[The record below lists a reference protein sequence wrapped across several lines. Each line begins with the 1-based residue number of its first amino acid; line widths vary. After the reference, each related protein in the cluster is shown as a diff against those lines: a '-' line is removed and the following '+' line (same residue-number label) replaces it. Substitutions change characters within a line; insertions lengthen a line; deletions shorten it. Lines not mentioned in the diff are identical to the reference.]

1 MEFKNIDEI
10 LDYAI
15 TNEEKAEALYTQLAD
30 RVGRP
35 GMREAFL
42 HFANEERGHK
52 ARLLKIKAGELPTVA
67 EETIQDLKLT
77 EHLVEPEPTA
87 NMTYPEALVFA
98 MKAEKAAYVLYTRL
112 AELTDD
118 AALSKIFQ
126 NLAQEEAKH
135 KLRFEL
141 EYDDHVLEG
150 V

>member
-1 MEFKNIDEI
+1 MEFKNIEEI
-10 LDYAI
+10 LEYAI
-15 TNEEKAEALYTQLAD
+15 SNEEKAESLYTQLAD

-42 HFANEERGHK
+42 DFANEERSHK
-52 ARLLKIKAGELPTVA
+52 ARLLKIKAGKLSPVA
-67 EETIQDLKLT
+67 EETVLDLKLT

-87 NMTYPEALVFA
+87 NMTYPEALLFA
-98 MKAEKAAYVLYTRL
+98 MKAEKAAFILYTRL
-112 AELTDD
+112 AEVTGD

-141 EYDDHVLEG
+141 EYDEHVLEG

>member
-1 MEFKNIDEI
+1 MEFNNLDEI

-15 TNEEKAEALYTQLAD
+15 ANEEKAENLYLRLAD

-35 GMREAFL
+35 GMRETFL
-42 HFANEERGHK
+42 HFADEERGHK
-52 ARLLKIKAGELPTVA
+52 TRLLKVKAGELPAVG
-67 EETIQDLKLT
+67 EEKVQDLKLT
-77 EHLVEPEPTA
+77 DYLVEPEPTA

-98 MKAEKAAYVLYTRL
+98 MKAEKAAYVLYIRL
-112 AELTDD
+112 AEITEDG
-118 AALSKIFQ
+118 ALRRVFE

-141 EYDDHVLEG
+141 EYDEHVLEG

>member
-1 MEFKNIDEI
+1 MEFNNLDEI

-15 TNEEKAEALYTQLAD
+15 ANEERAESLYLQLAD

-42 HFANEERGHK
+42 HFADEERGHK
-52 ARLLKIKAGELPTVA
+52 ARLLKVKAGELPAISDEKV
-67 EETIQDLKLT
+67 QDLRLT
-77 EHLVEPEPTA
+77 EQLAEVEPAA

-112 AELTDD
+112 AEVAGD
-118 AALSKIFQ
+118 AALRKVFE

-141 EYDDHVLEG
+141 EYDEHVLEG